1 MGNVVVCCGE
11 GETSETPN
19 AGAGGRSVK
28 IPNLRR
34 SKDENIDGND
44 IIIIRQLSQPDQE
57 KKIKAKDTEMKL

>member
-44 IIIIRQLSQPDQE
+44 VVIIR
-57 KKIKAKDTEMKL
+57 